1 MCWMNNFISFLYVM
15 VQETALFI
23 MASQRHCSST
33 KPSNMPIC
41 VRIQQCTM
49 WVEFWSLNLQSFIQR
64 PHGYTSVCNS
74 WPPLQLFSVQPIWL
88 FCSGIHTFHFFW
100 LVKDTL
106 DCADQLQFPRC
117 SKQLACADF
126 HMFRTT
132 SLHSRSNPTLS
143 LTVCIYL

>member
-1 MCWMNNFISFLYVM
+1 MILRIPTSVICVGWIISFLSSM
-15 VQETALFI
+15 WWFKKQLFLLWH
-23 MASQRHCSST
+23 HCT

-88 FCSGIHTFHFFW
+88 FCSGIHTFHLFW

-106 DCADQLQFPRC
+106 CRSAPVPPLLKTASLCRFPHV
-117 SKQLACADF
+117 SHYLA
-126 HMFRTT
+126 
-132 SLHSRSNPTLS
+132 PLS
-143 LTVCIYL
+143 LKSHP